1 VYFVPE
7 KQNLSSRHCI
17 LGASGTWA
25 FFSQNIDASD
35 RMARKIKDEH
45 LLRIT
50 KANAKEIKNFR
61 LGIHLH
67 STFGYDID
75 TLVSIASRDRLRLAP
90 HESPHF

>member
-45 LLRIT
+45 MVLHVITRHGLKLLVLNINPAGLQIT
-50 KANAKEIKNFR
+50 R
-61 LGIHLH
+61 LLDYKQGTMQR
-67 STFGYDID
+67 S
-75 TLVSIASRDRLRLAP
+75 SI
-90 HESPHF
+90 